1 MYLLFYIYLLI
12 LLHPIILDLN
22 IPNWDKDYKELY
34 LHDWCSTNRGKNI
47 YCNWS
52 GAHGNFNQMKIYC
65 NIFDN
70 LYLFTNKFD
79 SYIDKCWGDDSCVY
93 YLLEHYKIPFIL
105 CDINNKEVKK

>member
-1 MYLLFYIYLLI
+1 
-12 LLHPIILDLN
+12 
-22 IPNWDKDYKELY
+22 
-34 LHDWCSTNRGKNI
+34 
-47 YCNWS
+47 
-52 GAHGNFNQMKIYC
+52 MKIYC